1 MEKATLILQDPPYG
15 TEKLFNALRYASALL
30 AESIQVKVFLLGD
43 AVAAAK
49 KDQKT
54 PQGFYNLASML
65 KGLAAK
71 GVEVL
76 TCGSCSEAWGLK
88 EEELV
93 AGVRIGRMVELA
105 RWSKES
111 DAVLV
116 F

>member
-1 MEKATLILQDPPYG
+1 MQKATLILQDPPYG
-15 TEKLFNALRYASALL
+15 TEKAFNALRYASALL
-30 AESIQVKVFLLGD
+30 LEGIQLRVFLLGD

-54 PQGFYNLASML
+54 PPGYYNLAKMVNAL
-65 KGLAAK
+65 TAK

-76 TCGSCSEAWGLK
+76 ACGSCSEARGLR
-88 EEELV
+88 EGELL
-93 AGVRIGRMVELA
+93 AGVRIGHMTDLA

-111 DAVLV
+111 DTVLV